1 MTLQTLKLSQ
11 ITPVAD
17 NPRKTFDEQSIEGLA
32 QSILTDGLLQNL
44 VVAKPKGKKKKHPI
58 ICGERRFR
66 ALTLLQERGDLD
78 KEYAVAVEIKD
89 DLSAEEILRMATVEN
104 VQRENLPPLEE
115 AQAIAALIQDGE
127 HLDNITA

>member
-1 MTLQTLKLSQ
+1 MTTQILKLNQ
-11 ITPVAD
+11 IEQVD
-17 NPRKTFDEQSIEGLA
+17 SNPRKTFDEQSLEGLA

-66 ALTLLQERGDLD
+66 ALKLLLERGDID
-78 KEYAVAVEIKD
+78 KDYEVAVEIKEGLND
-89 DLSAEEILRMATVEN
+89 DEILRMATVEN

-115 AQAIAALIQDGE
+115 AQAIATLI
-127 HLDNITA
+127 